1 MAGKRAAEA
10 VETEVAERKNDEVKE
25 ETYKIMLPLTKEL
38 QDDVFVGING
48 KTYQLQRGVEVE
60 VNRAVYEVLLNSQK
74 MDNLAIARSN
84 ELAKGNL

>member
-1 MAGKRAAEA
+1 MAGKRTAEA
-10 VETEVAERKNDEVKE
+10 VETEVVENKNDEVKE

-48 KTYQLQRGVEVE
+48 KSYQLQRGVEVE

>member
-10 VETEVAERKNDEVKE
+10 VETEVAERKNDEVNE

-48 KTYQLQRGVEVE
+48 KTYQIKRGVEVE
-60 VNRAVYEVLLNSQK
+60 VNRAVYEVLVNSQK